1 MVRKKCLGSTVV
13 EMAYLMPV
21 VLLTWMLIIFALFY
35 YHDKNILAGAAYE
48 TVVVGSELMHEEKE
62 PPVEKIESY
71 FRNRINNKMLFFRDA
86 DIEVVT
92 DEEEMIVRARASA
105 KGLVVGIE
113 KKAAVTV
120 PEKKIRKIRKL
131 KQKIERN
138 ISG

>member
-13 EMAYLMPV
+13 EMVYLMPV

-48 TVVVGSELMHEEKE
+48 TAVVGSELMHEEKE

-105 KGLVVGIE
+105 KGLVVGVE

>member
-105 KGLVVGIE
+105 KGLVVGVE

>member
-1 MVRKKCLGSTVV
+1 MVRKRCCGSTVV

-48 TVVVGSELMHEEKE
+48 TAVVGSELMHEEKE
-62 PPVEKIESY
+62 PPTEKIESY
-71 FRNRINNKMLFFRDA
+71 FQNRINNKMLFFRDA
-86 DIEVVT
+86 DVEVVT
-92 DEEEMIVRARASA
+92 DKEEMIVRARASA
-105 KGLVVGIE
+105 KGLTVKIE

-131 KQKIERN
+131 KRKIERN
-138 ISG
+138 ISE